1 MNDSKTTRDVVGWTK
16 ISKVVLKFTTRFC
29 GVGLME
35 VNSIHLTFP
44 YI

>member
-1 MNDSKTTRDVVGWTK
+1 MNDSKTTRDVVGWTE
-16 ISKVVLKFTTRFC
+16 IYKVALKLTTRFC
-29 GVGLME
+29 GVRLME

>member
-1 MNDSKTTRDVVGWTK
+1 MNDLKTTRDAVGLTE
-16 ISKVVLKFTTRFC
+16 IEKVVLKFTTHCC
-29 GVGLME
+29 GVRLME